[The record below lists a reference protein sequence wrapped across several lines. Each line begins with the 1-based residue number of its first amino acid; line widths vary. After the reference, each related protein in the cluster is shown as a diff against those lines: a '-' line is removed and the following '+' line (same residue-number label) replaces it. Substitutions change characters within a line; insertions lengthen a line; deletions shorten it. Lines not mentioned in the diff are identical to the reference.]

1 MNEIVAV
8 DTALLQELDRANGVK
23 EEQSDGISLPILKA
37 EYNDDA
43 KLGKFVLTYN
53 DETYHA
59 DSVMFRP
66 LIQTFKWQNYNFD
79 ANEMIV
85 ETIEVRDL
93 FTEEPIDTNGT
104 LRCGKPLSK
113 NIAEE
118 DRPKWKDIKFSRII
132 RGLVT
137 FNDDVKNIPCVLY
150 LKGNTLNAIQDEY
163 LSKIKSKKK
172 HMRDFSV
179 KMTTKQEKK
188 GNVKWYEF
196 VYEPQWDT
204 QIAVDQPTVETIKV
218 FTDMIDDKN
227 KAIRDKYTEA
237 LRANNLDSS
246 AIDALQD
253 ALGEELKEAS

>member
-8 DTALLQELDRANGVK
+8 DTALLQELDRANGIK
-23 EEQSDGISLPILKA
+23 EDQSDGINLPILKA

-43 KLGKFVLTYN
+43 KLGKFVLTHN

-66 LIQTFKWQNYNFD
+66 LIQTFKWQHYNFD
-79 ANEMIV
+79 ENEMIV

-118 DRPKWKDIKFSRII
+118 DKPKWADVKFSRIM

-137 FNDDVKNIPCVLY
+137 LNDDVKNIPCVLY
-150 LKGNTLNAIQDEY
+150 LKGRTLNPIQDIY
-163 LSKIKSKKK
+163 LSKLKSKKK
-172 HMRDFSV
+172 HMRDFFV

-196 VYEPQWDT
+196 LYEPQWDT

-218 FTDMIDDKN
+218 FTDMINDKN
-227 KAIRDKYTEA
+227 KAVRDKYTEA

-253 ALGEELKEAS
+253 ALGEELQEAS